1 MSTGGNQDIG
11 GNNQQ
16 CIDMAALAALAANR
30 KLLPSSFNWC
40 EG

>member
-1 MSTGGNQDIG
+1 MSTGGNQEIG

-16 CIDMAALAALAANR
+16 CIDMATTVALAANR
-30 KLLPSSFNWC
+30 KLPLSSFNWC